1 MDERPIS
8 RAGVPGLAQNPMW
21 NEAGMWLGINGLTSS
36 APIAD
41 WSVGEHLYGAP
52 VWRSRP
58 KAKAG
63 RSQTRES
70 GRAVKALPYNC
81 FGRERID
88 GDGNSPGIDL
98 PSLGFGVCSGASRYS
113 GRLPGP

>member
-41 WSVGEHLYGAP
+41 WSVLEHLYGAP
-52 VWRSRP
+52 VPRGRTVAARTPKSKKMKGVGALLAAPRGWRMNVVGALLAAP
-58 KAKAG
+58 KG
-63 RSQTRES
+63 EE
-70 GRAVKALPYNC
+70 GC
-81 FGRERID
+81 G
-88 GDGNSPGIDL
+88 
-98 PSLGFGVCSGASRYS
+98 
-113 GRLPGP
+113 